1 MGKKRFMAQGLPVE
15 VFADKKIKKWVARS
29 KEKGIRLAEAVGV
42 SPVEEMMFFWNG
54 YRRMDQENFQ
64 KSLQALQ
71 YRGDEEMEDEA
82 IDEQAIRWLLLSAVM
97 RNAGQ
102 WEEARGYLEK
112 IEEVDRTQFRGA
124 LVNDYMSAFP
134 SRPTILSQVTNTKQ
148 CPRHTT
154 NARLESGKRPRS
166 TRWEC

>member
-1 MGKKRFMAQGLPVE
+1 MAQGLPVE

-54 YRRMDQENFQ
+54 YRRMDQDNFQ

-102 WEEARGYLEK
+102 WEKARGYLKK

-134 SRPTILSQVTNTKQ
+134 SRLTILPQVTNTNQ
-148 CPRHTT
+148 CPQHTT
-154 NARLESGKRPRS
+154 NARLGYGKRPRS

>member
-29 KEKGIRLAEAVGV
+29 KERGIRLAEAVGV

-71 YRGDEEMEDEA
+71 YRGDGEMENEA

-102 WEEARGYLEK
+102 WEKAREYLEK

-124 LVNDYMSAFP
+124 LVNDYMSASP
-134 SRPTILSQVTNTKQ
+134 SRPTILPTN
-148 CPRHTT
+148 
-154 NARLESGKRPRS
+154 N
-166 TRWEC
+166 